1 MDTPHVYTARN
12 RDRSSAREYG
22 AAEKYLQPTPTVER
36 TLEKN
41 LQESLRKAKALRV
54 AARLAQEVRIRTK
67 GNPTECGYA
76 RISFQLH
83 AIREAEN
90 FDALLYRDRFADGM
104 ITSALAFGVITLA
117 VFDRLS
123 SLRSNAFTHRHR
135 ELMPCTS

>member
-1 MDTPHVYTARN
+1 MSNQQHVYTARN
-12 RDRSSAREYG
+12 RDRASAGSYG
-22 AAEKYLQPTPTVER
+22 AAAKYLDPTAER
-36 TLEKN
+36 TLEKR

-54 AARLAQEVRIRTK
+54 AARLAEEVRIRTR
-67 GNPTECGYA
+67 GNPAECGYA

-104 ITSALAFGVITLA
+104 ITAALTFGVITLA

-123 SLRSNAFTHRHR
+123 SLRNNAFAHRHR
-135 ELMPCTS
+135 ELLPCTP